1 MANQFTG
8 TTFSGTYKDDYRD
21 SDGYHK
27 VLFNSGRAL
36 QGRELNQLQTIL
48 QKQVTRM
55 ADNIFMDGA
64 AVSPKSSGANTDI
77 ADYIIVDSLNLSAG
91 VTVESFNGTAFQ
103 TPPQSGTNGLQFQV
117 SWVVDATADD
127 QATLYGRYIS
137 YNQTNAT
144 SNDVQASPLVA
155 LEGDTLTAI
164 GGSGMP
170 TLTVYTQPAESTLLS
185 VGLGVL
191 FSLQSAEFYTQ
202 GHFVY
207 VPKQTAVISKYE
219 GLVDCEVGFEV
230 VQDIVTVSDDVR
242 LYDNQGS
249 RPNLSAPGA
258 DRYRI
263 SMILNTRASVAE
275 ETSFV
280 TFATVRSSKIVQIKE
295 GNQDYNMIEKR
306 MAQRHSATHGNFIV
320 SDFVV
325 QFRNADSAEKILY
338 NIPGAMFGTPPLA
351 YLDGYYL
358 EHTQWSSFSAPK
370 PLTTTTEV
378 DQGMQVGYK
387 NYITF
392 DAPTDAAGDVSLGAF
407 TTTLNQQENL
417 SLLNSGGAV
426 IGNTRLKSLVSR
438 NTEDSDAYRM
448 YLYDTK
454 MIGSSNFRD
463 VRKINSTGASTP
475 GAVVGLE
482 DSQLYIKDPSTSIS
496 LFEIPGGRVSSMLPT
511 AITVQRFGTDTVD
524 GNLKIVVSCG
534 ANEDLVDKGEWII
547 INTTQDKVD
556 RVSSGNIDI
565 VNNTGTITTTGT
577 AGNVCHVYFYV
588 TKSAPAHR
596 TKVYKTETFT
606 ATRTSSGD
614 PAGDVFEFTD
624 LYDGVE
630 LLEALDGT
638 IDYLEEVIFD
648 GGQKD
653 NFYGPIQLIPDGIGA
668 SVTTLT
674 CKVGYFDHGTT
685 GDYFSVNSY
694 ALRTTATPTLP
705 LFDYGDIPTYIS
717 PISGE
722 EYEMHDY
729 IDFRPKLDPNANN
742 MTATDR
748 FDMPRDGDGIVYDVV
763 FYNMRLDHIALT
775 YGEDFKP
782 MIVVNKGDEGQQAV
796 PPTEYDKQMVLFDV
810 LLPGNVKDQNDV
822 RFNRRK
828 YRGYKMSDVAEL
840 EERIANLEETVT
852 LTAMEA
858 EASNLVE
865 VTEDGVIR
873 SKTGFFIEDFSQGYA
888 FTATSVQNAFID
900 DESFATSS
908 MNEDLHT
915 LNSKFNLEHV
925 GFEYENTNFLPA
937 SRRPVVNA
945 NVVQKGELVML
956 DYQEVLDPSMKQ
968 EVISW
973 RGPGSAYEE
982 FGYYNVN
989 PFNVFTGEGILA
1001 LHPAVDNWSDTTRL
1015 PDKIVSASTITRKS
1029 GQTLY
1034 PRTVSY
1040 SRTQSKRYTGKW
1052 HIDPKTG
1059 RRQRAV
1065 FTLSSKQTSSQRQ
1078 SVTTRKVGDSTVVT
1092 KIRDEVVLSI
1102 SMPWM
1107 RQKRVFCHAKGLRSN
1122 HRYYMFFDGT
1132 PMSQWIK
1139 TRSKAEWLNDKA
1151 AGVQNLPLP
1160 STNVNLTGHPTTS
1173 ASAQRLVSDLNG
1185 ELYFEMWIPNTSS
1198 ISVPLS
1204 TRYSSENEWKSWYA
1218 QQKSAALTYGGKSA
1232 AQYDAIGWK
1241 FAAKQTEV
1249 KLLDISVDNANA
1261 KPLSTARSS
1270 YDANG
1275 TRRVRQNMLHSTRT
1289 LTYADAY
1296 YASSN
1301 PQPVGDPVVN
1311 VTGYYQYCDPL
1322 AQTFALA
1329 AANDVPG
1336 VFITKVDVF
1345 LRSAPAVGSQFEN
1358 TAIQLQIRGTTS
1370 GVPERDSIS
1379 NQHRVYKS
1387 ASSVRQ
1393 AISGMN
1399 KNNLSSV
1406 LARPV
1411 TFELEEPVFIR
1422 NGEEYAIVL
1431 LSDCDEYEAYV
1442 ASTYDEVLGSTTK
1455 RVSKQPATGSLFLSQ
1470 NGSTWTPK
1478 QNQDMAYRIYTA
1490 KFKPAGSANFY
1501 SQNAEKFL
1509 HNRPR
1514 SLTVDTLSN
1523 TRFRVHH
1530 ANHGLGTGDSVGME
1544 NLPSGIYRGVAD
1556 NVIQHAQNKVTDP
1569 DTQGY
1574 YVDLAD
1580 PFGANSSATFTSKGG
1595 FGTSVIETNRAMS
1608 FSEATLDFKDELFD
1622 ATKISY
1628 QGSFVTGMSHAEV
1641 GNTDNDDPRFDIDNV
1656 NTPLGNQVTHYFNK
1670 PRYLG
1675 NDDQVLKELD
1685 PLGGN
1690 TASVVVGANLS
1701 STQSSTFGGPSGQSA
1716 IAAGYI
1722 SDVSPIVDIQDL
1734 SMLIIDNVIDN
1745 QVDSDSEVAYPGVR
1759 NKPADWISETA
1770 SLSGS
1775 SPSKHITKVVQLSQG
1790 SGGLRVFVDAYVPPL
1805 ANITLYYRTGVTGD
1819 EDLYNKSWTKINSQ
1833 NFPLKNTWVTNEET
1847 QQYSEYKYLVGGDN
1861 GDLPSFVSFQL
1872 KVVMKTSNSCQAPIL
1887 KSIRS
1892 IALT

>member
-1 MANQFTG
+1 
-8 TTFSGTYKDDYRD
+8 
-21 SDGYHK
+21 
-27 VLFNSGRAL
+27 
-36 QGRELNQLQTIL
+36 
-48 QKQVTRM
+48 
-55 ADNIFMDGA
+55 
-64 AVSPKSSGANTDI
+64 
-77 ADYIIVDSLNLSAG
+77 
-91 VTVESFNGTAFQ
+91 
-103 TPPQSGTNGLQFQV
+103 
-117 SWVVDATADD
+117 
-127 QATLYGRYIS
+127 
-137 YNQTNAT
+137 
-144 SNDVQASPLVA
+144 
-155 LEGDTLTAI
+155 
-164 GGSGMP
+164 
-170 TLTVYTQPAESTLLS
+170 
-185 VGLGVL
+185 
-191 FSLQSAEFYTQ
+191 
-202 GHFVY
+202 
-207 VPKQTAVISKYE
+207 
-219 GLVDCEVGFEV
+219 
-230 VQDIVTVSDDVR
+230 
-242 LYDNQGS
+242 
-249 RPNLSAPGA
+249 
-258 DRYRI
+258 
-263 SMILNTRASVAE
+263 
-275 ETSFV
+275 
-280 TFATVRSSKIVQIKE
+280 
-295 GNQDYNMIEKR
+295 
-306 MAQRHSATHGNFIV
+306 
-320 SDFVV
+320 
-325 QFRNADSAEKILY
+325 
-338 NIPGAMFGTPPLA
+338 
-351 YLDGYYL
+351 
-358 EHTQWSSFSAPK
+358 
-370 PLTTTTEV
+370 
-378 DQGMQVGYK
+378 
-387 NYITF
+387 
-392 DAPTDAAGDVSLGAF
+392 
-407 TTTLNQQENL
+407 
-417 SLLNSGGAV
+417 
-426 IGNTRLKSLVSR
+426 
-438 NTEDSDAYRM
+438 
-448 YLYDTK
+448 
-454 MIGSSNFRD
+454 
-463 VRKINSTGASTP
+463 
-475 GAVVGLE
+475 
-482 DSQLYIKDPSTSIS
+482 
-496 LFEIPGGRVSSMLPT
+496 
-511 AITVQRFGTDTVD
+511 
-524 GNLKIVVSCG
+524 
-534 ANEDLVDKGEWII
+534 
-547 INTTQDKVD
+547 
-556 RVSSGNIDI
+556 
-565 VNNTGTITTTGT
+565 
-577 AGNVCHVYFYV
+577 
-588 TKSAPAHR
+588 
-596 TKVYKTETFT
+596 
-606 ATRTSSGD
+606 
-614 PAGDVFEFTD
+614 
-624 LYDGVE
+624 
-630 LLEALDGT
+630 
-638 IDYLEEVIFD
+638 
-648 GGQKD
+648 
-653 NFYGPIQLIPDGIGA
+653 
-668 SVTTLT
+668 
-674 CKVGYFDHGTT
+674 
-685 GDYFSVNSY
+685 
-694 ALRTTATPTLP
+694 
-705 LFDYGDIPTYIS
+705 
-717 PISGE
+717 
-722 EYEMHDY
+722 
-729 IDFRPKLDPNANN
+729 
-742 MTATDR
+742 
-748 FDMPRDGDGIVYDVV
+748 
-763 FYNMRLDHIALT
+763 
-775 YGEDFKP
+775 
-782 MIVVNKGDEGQQAV
+782 
-796 PPTEYDKQMVLFDV
+796 
-810 LLPGNVKDQNDV
+810 
-822 RFNRRK
+822 
-828 YRGYKMSDVAEL
+828 
-840 EERIANLEETVT
+840 
-852 LTAMEA
+852 
-858 EASNLVE
+858 
-865 VTEDGVIR
+865 
-873 SKTGFFIEDFSQGYA
+873 
-888 FTATSVQNAFID
+888 
-900 DESFATSS
+900 
-908 MNEDLHT
+908 
-915 LNSKFNLEHV
+915 
-925 GFEYENTNFLPA
+925 
-937 SRRPVVNA
+937 
-945 NVVQKGELVML
+945 
-956 DYQEVLDPSMKQ
+956 
-968 EVISW
+968 
-973 RGPGSAYEE
+973 
-982 FGYYNVN
+982 
-989 PFNVFTGEGILA
+989 
-1001 LHPAVDNWSDTTRL
+1001 
-1015 PDKIVSASTITRKS
+1015 
-1029 GQTLY
+1029 
-1034 PRTVSY
+1034 
-1040 SRTQSKRYTGKW
+1040 
-1052 HIDPKTG
+1052 
-1059 RRQRAV
+1059 
-1065 FTLSSKQTSSQRQ
+1065 
-1078 SVTTRKVGDSTVVT
+1078 
-1092 KIRDEVVLSI
+1092 
-1102 SMPWM
+1102 
-1107 RQKRVFCHAKGLRSN
+1107 
-1122 HRYYMFFDGT
+1122 
-1132 PMSQWIK
+1132 
-1139 TRSKAEWLNDKA
+1139 
-1151 AGVQNLPLP
+1151 
-1160 STNVNLTGHPTTS
+1160 
-1173 ASAQRLVSDLNG
+1173 
-1185 ELYFEMWIPNTSS
+1185 
-1198 ISVPLS
+1198 
-1204 TRYSSENEWKSWYA
+1204 
-1218 QQKSAALTYGGKSA
+1218 
-1232 AQYDAIGWK
+1232 
-1241 FAAKQTEV
+1241 
-1249 KLLDISVDNANA
+1249 
-1261 KPLSTARSS
+1261 
-1270 YDANG
+1270 
-1275 TRRVRQNMLHSTRT
+1275 MLHSTRT

-1544 NLPSGIYRGVAD
+1544 NLPAGIYRGVAD